1 LCGHSRSA
9 WNERTSYSPSRL
21 NTGAS
26 FIHTENFSD
35 HTYTISLHQLQVKMA
50 LPSFLSLF
58 QSQGTIISRDLCD
71 LCRLIDF
78 RKADCSIGRGGYKHY
93 SSHARLLISARN
105 GYKLCK
111 LVSEDSVGD
120 VAQLSRDEFEN
131 KQIYCNIKHK
141 YPTDEDDYRGSKKH
155 SFCRE
160 NVPFSAL
167 YMFTPAGNFPK
178 CLGVLS

>member
-1 LCGHSRSA
+1 VH
-9 WNERTSYSPSRL
+9 SPSEQ
-21 NTGAS
+21 AS
-26 FIHTENFSD
+26 FTQKTFQIIHTLPGDIHQHPCTNSRRN
-35 HTYTISLHQLQVKMA
+35 HTTQMP
-50 LPSFLSLF
+50 LPSFLSLS

-71 LCRLIDF
+71 LCRSINF

-93 SSHARLLISARN
+93 SSYARLLTSARN
-105 GYKLCK
+105 ECKLCK
-111 LVSEDSVGD
+111 LVSEDSGGD

-131 KQIYCNIKHK
+131 KQIYCNIEHN
-141 YPTDEDDYRGSKKH
+141 YPTDEDDYRDTINL

-178 CLGVLS
+178 CLRVLSFNLSRG